1 MRKIAAYIVILA
13 LGAFISMPAFAE
25 GERGT
30 KDEAKA
36 MVEKAAAFYKENG
49 KDKAIAEFNNPKGQ
63 FIDRDLYVFALDMQ
77 GIRIAHGT
85 NQKLV
90 GKSILDFKDVDGKP
104 YGQEIVDIG
113 KGAGTGWVDYKFTDP
128 LTKKIGEKTT
138 YVSRVDDI
146 IIASGAYKQ

>member
-1 MRKIAAYIVILA
+1 MRRIASYVLILA
-13 LGAFISMPAFAE
+13 VGTFLSVAAHAE
-25 GERGT
+25 GARGT

-36 MVEKAAAFYKENG
+36 MVERAAAFYKENG
-49 KDKAIAEFNNPKGQ
+49 KEKAVAEFNNPKGQ

-77 GIRIAHGT
+77 GIRVAHGT

-128 LTKKIGEKTT
+128 LTKKVGEKTT

>member
-1 MRKIAAYIVILA
+1 MKKVVAYIVIFT
-13 LGAFISMPAFAE
+13 LGAFISMSAFAA

-77 GIRIAHGT
+77 GIRVAHGT

>member
-1 MRKIAAYIVILA
+1 MRRLAISIMVLA
-13 LGAFISMPAFAE
+13 LGAVLAFSSHAAD
-25 GERGT
+25 ERGT
-30 KDEAKA
+30 KEDAKA
-36 MVEKAAAFYKENG
+36 MVEKAAAFYKESG
-49 KDKAIAEFNNPKGQ
+49 KEKAIAEFNNPKGQ

-77 GIRIAHGT
+77 GIRLAHGT

-138 YVSRVDDI
+138 YVARVDDV

>member
-77 GIRIAHGT
+77 GIRVAHGT

>member
-13 LGAFISMPAFAE
+13 LGTFISMPAFAE

-77 GIRIAHGT
+77 GIRVAHGT